1 MNQSF
6 IDALM
11 HFFSLLLLPIPG
23 RKVENIKDKLE
34 DYITK
39 AGISFPVE
47 ECLKIFN
54 TYSGRY
60 FFELSSNTYSQVEEM
75 LNIQRHLILEAG
87 QKSQETLYLQERILS
102 ILSLFEFNKIKNDN
116 DEIFANHIKDLSR
129 SLNISEKD
137 LKECEDFIYGNVP
150 EDSSRELTF
159 KDTDLS
165 EELEGAW
172 IKDNLPNIRGDKIQ
186 SLREKI
192 IPDIRFHY
200 FGAFYFIAFIHE
212 GDHKLY
218 INENKTYPQYFYSFR
233 RKDIIHFEGHDPII
247 FDEIEEHFG
256 VDTQKI
262 VLSGKD
268 LTYRHQKTNYSIKKF
283 SFYEESGQIIGIVG
297 NNGVGKST
305 ILKLISN
312 QIDPL
317 DGELCINGT
326 NVVKN
331 SYRLKP
337 LMGYVSHAHIEFP
350 GLSVYENLLYQAN
363 LSLGN
368 MNMADIKK
376 RVNDTL
382 ERWSLGNIKHV
393 KAGTYI
399 DHSISDFQRIC
410 LRIAIEMIRNPY
422 ILLLDEP
429 LSGLSFSDSKRLLSI
444 LKDETQKGKLVI
456 LTSQLPTSDIFN
468 MFDKVWLIDSDGYMI
483 FNGPPMASLTF
494 FKNTGLLPYYFIQ
507 SKSDTVSAEDVIKVV
522 ETKKINSDGSISDK
536 RQIDP
541 GTWYDAWRAESEKE
555 FEDIDTEVKP
565 LPIYGS
571 GLPGIE
577 KQFLVYLFRNF
588 RKGISNIKFLLN
600 NLLGVPAAGV
610 LIALVIRYTQ
620 GGSYVFA
627 ENDFFPLFLFLSVN
641 LILLTSMFMG
651 AEEIHSEKQQLQR
664 DLSFNLSPFSYFN
677 SKLIFV
683 FIFTFVQA
691 LLYTVLTNIALGI
704 KGITLNYL
712 LIYFSVAAFGNL
724 LSLSFSHSFRKL
736 SSIYILIPFFI
747 IPNLL
752 FTGYLIPFNQ
762 SSYSKNYNESVPLIA
777 NIFPTRWAYEV
788 LVVDQFK
795 DNPYNKYF
803 FAEKKKHYHSEYVL
817 NNLIPAL
824 NEELNDCQRFK
835 YISPDEKQLAE
846 SLDILRN
853 EFILL
858 STYEHIAP
866 YENIPGLNP
875 VDFDSTLYDETFG
888 YLTYIRFLMENII
901 TETEAKV
908 QENQAMLSDSLRE
921 QDLNEFRSRHINKS
935 IKYLVEGEKIQEEVL
950 IKNGTL
956 VKKGSPVYIR
966 PESVYGRSH
975 FYASEKRFNNQY
987 LSLNRFNMTAIWILN
1002 LFLYIILLSDGLN
1015 KVLNLFRD

>member
-11 HFFSLLLLPIPG
+11 HFFSLLLLPVPG
-23 RKVENIKDKLE
+23 RKVEDIKVKME

-54 TYSGRY
+54 TYSGKY
-60 FFELSSNTYSQVEEM
+60 FFELSSTTYSQVEDM
-75 LNIQRHLILEAG
+75 LKIQRHLILEAG
-87 QKSQETLYLQERILS
+87 QKSQENLYLQERILS
-102 ILSLFEFNKIKNDN
+102 ILSLFEFNKIKNKN
-116 DEIFANHIKDLSR
+116 DELFASHIRDLSKG
-129 SLNISEKD
+129 LNISEED
-137 LKECEDFIYGNVP
+137 LRECENFIYGNIP
-150 EDSSRELTF
+150 EDSNRELIF
-159 KDTDLS
+159 KETDLS
-165 EELEGAW
+165 EELEGEW
-172 IKDNLPNIRGDKIQ
+172 VKDNIPNIRGDKING
-186 SLREKI
+186 LREKI
-192 IPDIRFHY
+192 VPNIRFHY
-200 FGAFYFIAFIHE
+200 FGAFYFIAFIQE
-212 GDHKLY
+212 GDHKLF
-218 INENKTYPQYFYSFR
+218 INENETYPGYFYSFR
-233 RKDIIHFEGHDPII
+233 RKDIIHFEGHEPIS

-268 LTYRHQKTNYSIKKF
+268 LTYRHHKTNYSIKKF

-312 QIDPL
+312 QLNPL

-337 LMGYVSHAHIEFP
+337 LMGYVSHAHIEFSN
-350 GLSVYENLLYQAN
+350 LSVYENLLYQAH

-368 MNMADIKK
+368 MSMADITK

-382 ERWSLGNIKHV
+382 ERWSLSNIKHV

-468 MFDKVWLIDSDGYMI
+468 MFDKVWLIDNDGYMI
-483 FNGPPMASLTF
+483 FNGPPMASLSF
-494 FKNTGLLPYYFIQ
+494 FRNTGLLPYYYIQ
-507 SKSDTVSAEDVIKVV
+507 PKSDTVSAEDVIKIV
-522 ETKKINSDGSISDK
+522 ETKKIRSDGSISDK

-555 FEDIDTEVKP
+555 FEDIDNEVKP
-565 LPIYGS
+565 LPVYGS

-588 RKGISNIKFLLN
+588 RKRIFNIKFLLN
-600 NLLGVPAAGV
+600 NILGVPAAGV
-610 LIALVIRYTQ
+610 LIALVIRYAH
-620 GGSYVFA
+620 GGQYIFG
-627 ENDFFPLFLFLSVN
+627 ENEFFPLFLFLSVN

-651 AEEIHSEKQQLQR
+651 AEEIFSEKQQLKR
-664 DLSFNLSPFSYFN
+664 DLSFNLSPFSYLN
-677 SKLIFV
+677 SKMVFV
-683 FIFTFVQA
+683 FTLSLIQSFV
-691 LLYTVLTNIALGI
+691 YTIATNIALGMR
-704 KGITLNYL
+704 GLTLDYL
-712 LIYFSVAAFGNL
+712 FVYFSVAAFGNL
-724 LSLSFSHSFRKL
+724 LSLSFSHSLRKL
-736 SSIYILIPFFI
+736 SLIYILIPLFV

-752 FTGYLIPFNQ
+752 LTGYLIPFNQ
-762 SSYSKNYNESVPLIA
+762 ATYSKNYNESVPLIA

-795 DNPYNKYF
+795 YNPYNKYF
-803 FAEKKKHYHSEYVL
+803 FDEKKKHYHSEYVL
-817 NNLIPAL
+817 DNLIPAL
-824 NEELNDCQRFK
+824 NIELNKCQTFK
-835 YISPDEKQLAE
+835 YISPDEEELNE
-846 SLDILRN
+846 SLDILKN

-866 YENIPGLNP
+866 YENIHRLNP
-875 VDFDSTLYDETFG
+875 ANFDSTLYDETFG
-888 YLTYIRFLMENII
+888 YLTYLRFLMENII
-901 TETEAKV
+901 AESEANILDK
-908 QENQAMLSDSLRE
+908 QSMISDSLNSLSLE
-921 QDLNEFRSRHINKS
+921 EFRSGHVNTAVE
-935 IKYLVEGEKIQEEVL
+935 YLVEGKNTVGEII
-950 IKNGTL
+950 IKDGTL
-956 VKKGSPVYIR
+956 IKKGSPVYIR

-975 FYASEKRFNNQY
+975 FYASEKRFNNQH
-987 LSLNRFNMTAIWILN
+987 LSSNRFNMTVIWILN
-1002 LFLYIILLSDGLN
+1002 LFLYILLLSDGLN
-1015 KVLNLFRD
+1015 MIINIFRD